1 MRINT
6 LAIVFLILLLIL
18 FIDIFSSNYF
28 SSIIHTILYKLS
40 EPAYNL
46 KNTLE
51 NTFRKEY
58 INLNVTLFG
67 NEKANLHEVLSID
80 EKGIYV
86 RNLTNYG
93 IIVSAFDGKF
103 IGFVEKTGKI
113 GYVTKWWEKS
123 FPVTIEPSE
132 NFDNL
137 TSFNF
142 VDYYDPNNFNNLETD
157 KATDQKIKIVGY
169 YSKYNIEIPDPLEIN
184 DGTVYVSEYV
194 EYGKLL
200 KEFRISIGE
209 YKDGILRLNI
219 PSIPRYVILLE
230 KYDTNGGK

>member
-6 LAIVFLILLLIL
+6 LAVVFLILLLIL
-18 FIDIFSSNYF
+18 FIDIFSSNYLAGTL
-28 SSIIHTILYKLS
+28 HTALYKLS

-46 KNTLE
+46 KNALE
-51 NTFRKEY
+51 NIFRKEY
-58 INLNVTLFG
+58 ITLNVTLFG
-67 NEKANLHEVLSID
+67 NEKAKLHEVLSID

-103 IGFVEKTGKI
+103 IGFVEKTGKV

-132 NFDNL
+132 SFDNL
-137 TSFNF
+137 QSVDSF
-142 VDYYDPNNFNNLETD
+142 DYYDVNNSNNSKTNISV
-157 KATDQKIKIVGY
+157 DQKTKIVGY
-169 YSKYNIEIPDPLEIN
+169 YSKYNIEIPDLLEIY

-209 YKDGILRLNI
+209 YKDGILRLSI

-230 KYDTNGGK
+230 KYDMNGGN

>member
-28 SSIIHTILYKLS
+28 SSIIHSALYKLS

-46 KNTLE
+46 KNALE

-67 NEKANLHEVLSID
+67 NEKADLHEVLSID

-86 RNLTNYG
+86 RNLANYG
-93 IIVSAFDGKF
+93 IVVSASDGKF
-103 IGFVEKTGKI
+103 IGFVEKTGKV

-123 FPVTIEPSE
+123 FPVTIESSE

-137 TSFNF
+137 ESVNSI
-142 VDYYDPNNFNNLETD
+142 DYYDVNNSGNSQSDKTTD
-157 KATDQKIKIVGY
+157 PKPKIVGY
-169 YSKYNIEIPDPLEIN
+169 YNKYNIEIPDPLEIY
-184 DGTVYVSEYV
+184 DGTVYLSEYV